1 MQAYTIPSITTTLY
15 PFLIVD
21 ISNTIPTKCI
31 SHSLSFFLQDL
42 KDKIHIHEKEWDN
55 FKKYTNIYEYI
66 HTNNPYKK
74 KSVSKYKP
82 LSRSYFKMIELIHEF
97 SLIPFILNY
106 EDGSY
111 PASIRTPTLSSTIM
125 HRHCV
130 SDEVVSD
137 YSKHT
142 SREHG
147 GTEVGEEETPPPPP
161 SPSIRTMPEIPPGL
175 SDDMISFKDTTPHLP
190 IRTFH
195 LAEGPGGFIEA
206 VVNLRKNPYDTYIGM
221 TIQDNKNDGTIP
233 TWKKSDHFLL
243 SNPNIKIE
251 NGADGTGD
259 ILSIENFEYCYH
271 TYRSTMDFIT
281 ADGGFDF
288 STDFNN
294 QELQIVELLF
304 AQIAFGLVM
313 QKPGGNFVLK
323 IFDCFYHSTI
333 DLLALLSSFYKTVYI
348 TKPQTSRSG
357 NSEKYVVCKCFS
369 NDHSVEDFYPYLHKA
384 FSRNPSTKH
393 PDRQTHIDPLASTY
407 ICHYLNM
414 PVPIYFQLKL
424 EEYNSGFGFHQIENI
439 HNTITMIVRNTKP
452 ERIDSLIQ
460 KNIGK
465 CIEWCVR
472 YNIPYNTFCYNN
484 TFM

>member
-1 MQAYTIPSITTTLY
+1 MQAYTIPPINTPIY
-15 PFLIVD
+15 PFLSVNTSANIPPKY
-21 ISNTIPTKCI
+21 ISQ
-31 SHSLSFFLQDL
+31 SLSFFLQGL

-55 FKKYTNIYEYI
+55 YKKYTNIYEYI

-74 KSVSKYKP
+74 RPVSKYKP

-97 SLIPFILNY
+97 RL
-106 EDGSY
+106 
-111 PASIRTPTLSSTIM
+111 
-125 HRHCV
+125 V
-130 SDEVVSD
+130 SFAKENIACFGAGV
-137 YSKHT
+137 
-142 SREHG
+142 R
-147 GTEVGEEETPPPPP
+147 
-161 SPSIRTMPEIPPGL
+161 GL
-175 SDDMISFKDTTPHLP
+175 SRDGFPSKDNHTTDVP

-206 VVNLRKNPYDTYIGM
+206 VVNLRKNPNDTYIGM
-221 TIQDNKNDGTIP
+221 TIHDHKNDGTIP
-233 TWKKSDHFLL
+233 TWKKSDYFLT
-243 SNPNIKIE
+243 SNPNVKIE

-259 ILSIENFEYCYH
+259 ILSIENFEYCYN
-271 TYRSTMDFIT
+271 TYQSSMDFIT

-304 AQIAFGLVM
+304 AQIAFALVM

-323 IFDCFYHSTI
+323 IFDFFYNCTI
-333 DLLALLSSFYKTVYI
+333 DLLSLLSSFYKTVYI

-369 NDHSVEDFYPYLHKA
+369 NEHSVEDFYPYLYKA
-384 FSRNPSTKH
+384 FLCLPTRTQSLRLPGEILPT
-393 PDRQTHIDPLASTY
+393 PATTTY
-407 ICHYLNM
+407 ICRYLS
-414 PVPIYFQLKL
+414 VSIPIYFQIKI
-424 EEYNSGFGFHQIENI
+424 EEYNSGFGFYQIENI
-439 HNTITMIVRNTKP
+439 HNTITMIERNTKP
-452 ERIDSLIQ
+452 ERIDSLIH

-472 YNIPYNTFCYNN
+472 YNIPYNTFLFHN

>member
-1 MQAYTIPSITTTLY
+1 MQAYTIPSITNTLY

-21 ISNTIPTKCI
+21 TSNTIPPKCI
-31 SHSLSFFLQDL
+31 SQSLSFFLQDL

-74 KSVSKYKP
+74 RSVSKYKP

-97 SLIPFILNY
+97 RLIPCILPY
-106 EDGSY
+106 EDK
-111 PASIRTPTLSSTIM
+111 SSPEQHNSVGLVAEHST
-125 HRHCV
+125 HESRDH
-130 SDEVVSD
+130 EVVEMT
-137 YSKHT
+137 KNHLT
-142 SREHG
+142 
-147 GTEVGEEETPPPPP
+147 
-161 SPSIRTMPEIPPGL
+161 PSIRNIPEIPPGL
-175 SDDMISFKDTTPHLP
+175 SVGVSFKDTPPYFP

-206 VVNLRKNPYDTYIGM
+206 VVNFRKNPYDTYIGM

-233 TWKKSDHFLL
+233 TWKKSDHFLT
-243 SNPNIKIE
+243 SNPNIQIE

-259 ILSIENFEYCYH
+259 ILSIKNFEYCYH
-271 TYRSTMDFIT
+271 TYRSTMNFIT

-304 AQIAFGLVM
+304 AQIAFALVM
-313 QKPGGNFVLK
+313 QKPGGHFVLK
-323 IFDCFYHSTI
+323 IFDCFYNSTI

-357 NSEKYVVCKCFS
+357 NSEKYVVCKYFT
-369 NDHSVEDFYPYLHKA
+369 NEHSAKDFYPYLHKA
-384 FSRNPSTKH
+384 FSQNPSTRH
-393 PDRQTHIDPLASTY
+393 PLSQHVQQTSVDPVATTY
-407 ICHYLNM
+407 ICRYLNLHI
-414 PVPIYFQLKL
+414 PIYFQLKL

-439 HNTITMIVRNTKP
+439 HNTLAMISRNTKP

-465 CIEWCVR
+465 CIEWCIL
-472 YNIPYNTFCYNN
+472 YNIPYNTFFYTN
-484 TFM
+484 TFI

>member
-1 MQAYTIPSITTTLY
+1 MQAYTIPSITNTLY

-21 ISNTIPTKCI
+21 TSNTIPPKCI
-31 SHSLSFFLQDL
+31 SQSLSFFLQDL

-55 FKKYTNIYEYI
+55 FKKYTNTYEYI

-74 KSVSKYKP
+74 RSVSKYKP

-97 SLIPFILNY
+97 RLIPCILPY
-106 EDGSY
+106 DD
-111 PASIRTPTLSSTIM
+111 TSSPE
-125 HRHCV
+125 HSNH
-130 SDEVVSD
+130 EVVEMA
-137 YSKHT
+137 KI
-142 SREHG
+142 
-147 GTEVGEEETPPPPP
+147 PPPP
-161 SPSIRTMPEIPPGL
+161 SIRNIPEIPPGL
-175 SDDMISFKDTTPHLP
+175 SVGVLFKDIPPYFP

-233 TWKKSDHFLL
+233 TWKKSDHFLT
-243 SNPNIKIE
+243 SNPNIQIE

-271 TYRSTMDFIT
+271 TYRSTMNFIT

-304 AQIAFGLVM
+304 AQIAFALVM
-313 QKPGGNFVLK
+313 QNPGGNFVLK
-323 IFDCFYHSTI
+323 IFDCFYNSTI

-357 NSEKYVVCKCFS
+357 NSEKYVVCKYFT
-369 NDHSVEDFYPYLHKA
+369 NEHSANDFYPYLHKA
-384 FSRNPSTKH
+384 FLRNPST
-393 PDRQTHIDPLASTY
+393 RQPHSQLDQQFTHVDPLASTY
-407 ICHYLNM
+407 ICRYLNM
-414 PVPIYFQLKL
+414 PIPIYFHLKL
-424 EEYNSGFGFHQIENI
+424 EEYNSGFGVHQIENI
-439 HNTITMIVRNTKP
+439 HNTLIMISRNTKP

-465 CIEWCVR
+465 CIEWCIR
-472 YNIPYNTFCYNN
+472 YNIPYNTFFYTN

>member
-1 MQAYTIPSITTTLY
+1 
-15 PFLIVD
+15 
-21 ISNTIPTKCI
+21 
-31 SHSLSFFLQDL
+31 
-42 KDKIHIHEKEWDN
+42 
-55 FKKYTNIYEYI
+55 
-66 HTNNPYKK
+66 
-74 KSVSKYKP
+74 
-82 LSRSYFKMIELIHEF
+82 MIELIHEF
-97 SLIPFILNY
+97 SLIPGIV
-106 EDGSY
+106 SY
-111 PASIRTPTLSSTIM
+111 DNKSSSASIRTSTLSTGTLMRRS
-125 HRHCV
+125 CV
-130 SDEVVSD
+130 YNDTELVGE
-137 YSKHT
+137 YSSHET
-142 SREHG
+142 REHILPA
-147 GTEVGEEETPPPPP
+147 VAETPPPT
-161 SPSIRTMPEIPPGL
+161 IHNIPEMPPGL
-175 SDDMISFKDTTPHLP
+175 SGDVIAFKDTTPYLP

-233 TWKKSDHFLL
+233 TWRKSDHFLM
-243 SNPNIKIE
+243 SNPNIQIE

-259 ILSIENFEYCYH
+259 ILSIENFEYCYR
-271 TYRSTMDFIT
+271 TYRSTMHFIT

-304 AQIAFGLVM
+304 AQIAFALVM

-369 NDHSVEDFYPYLHKA
+369 NEHSVEEFYPYLHKV
-384 FSRNPSTKH
+384 FSRNPST
-393 PDRQTHIDPLASTY
+393 RQPPSPTSSQKQVDPLDAFTYETSNVVSTGIAQTY
-407 ICHYLNM
+407 ICRYLNM

-439 HNTITMIVRNTKP
+439 HNTINMIVRNTKP
-452 ERIDSLIQ
+452 ERIDNLIQ
-460 KNIGK
+460 KNISK

-472 YNIPYNTFCYNN
+472 YNIPYNTFLYNN